1 MGFPS
6 YAIRIGENYK
16 TYNNN
21 DNLEQCLAAALKNI
35 PTQKFDD
42 IVEGL
47 IAVPANIWH
56 IVNTALREYFPV
68 AGLKMAKGQTRTDT
82 YAVLKLDLPQYAK
95 EQTVLPVTFAAQEKG
110 KEGTK
115 ITET

>member
-6 YAIRIGENYK
+6 YTIRICENYK

-21 DNLEQCLAAALKNI
+21 DNLEQCLAVALKQI
-35 PTQKFDD
+35 PTEKFND

-47 IAVPANIWH
+47 IAVPADIWH
-56 IVNTALREYFPV
+56 IVNIALQEFPV
-68 AGLKMAKGQTRTDT
+68 GGLKMAKGQTRTDT

-95 EQTVLPVTFAAQEKG
+95 EQTVLPVTFALRG
-110 KEGTK
+110 KEKAVPK
-115 ITET
+115 ITEA